1 MLDEACGP
9 EAEIVPARV
18 VIPNGSD
25 AWIRRVSL
33 NMEATLG

>member
-18 VIPNGSD
+18 VIPKGTD
-25 AWIRRVSL
+25 ACKRPVIL